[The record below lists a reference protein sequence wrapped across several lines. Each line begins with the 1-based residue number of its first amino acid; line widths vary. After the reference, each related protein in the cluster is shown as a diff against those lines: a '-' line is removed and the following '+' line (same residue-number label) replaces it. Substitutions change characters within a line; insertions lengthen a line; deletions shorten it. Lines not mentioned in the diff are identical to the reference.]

1 MTYSVHWKA
10 ILCNVFFLTTI
21 LWNFQVFAEKMPQ
34 KTYIIGY
41 AQKSAFALDA
51 IYRVKAMYERAG
63 FSVDFKALPAKR
75 ALYSSN
81 EGVVDGD
88 VARIPSILLTYKN
101 LRRINVVLSNLEGFA
116 FTLNKTLAEVDDNM
130 LKRYRVGAIRGSLW
144 SEARLKG
151 IDATYVT
158 NNEILFKRLLNGHFD
173 IILLNR
179 TSALALLKKFAGAVS
194 NVRRLE
200 PSLYSSVIH
209 HYVHK
214 KNEDIIPRLER
225 ALSELIKEHGWE

>member
-10 ILCNVFFLTTI
+10 IHCYAVFLATI
-21 LWNFQVFAEKMPQ
+21 LWNFQVFAEEMPQ

-51 IYRVKAMYERAG
+51 LYRVKAMYERAG

-81 EGVVDGD
+81 EGFVDGD
-88 VARIPSILLTYKN
+88 MARIPSILLTYKN
-101 LRRINVVLSNLEGFA
+101 LRRINVVLNKLEGFA

-130 LKRYRVGAIRGSLW
+130 LRRYRVGAIRGSLW
-144 SEARLKG
+144 SEERLKG

-158 NNEILFKRLLNGHFD
+158 NNEVLFKRLLNGHLD
-173 IILLNR
+173 IILLNQR
-179 TSALALLKKFAGAVS
+179 SALALLKKFGDVAA

-214 KNEDIIPRLER
+214 KNEDIILRLEK
-225 ALSELIKEHGWE
+225 ALSELIKEDEWE